1 MRARTRPTAAG
12 ARAILVYPD
21 GSPSA
26 RFLSLLNGI
35 QQAEKFNLLKARGER
50 ADELAALAATYN
62 LRAALGKKDGDFRA
76 LVKQTKDVLNK

>member
-1 MRARTRPTAAG
+1 MRGRDVRRLARGRH
-12 ARAILVYPD
+12 V
-21 GSPSA
+21 
-26 RFLSLLNGI
+26 LNGI
-35 QQAEKFNLLKARGER
+35 KQAEKFNLLKARGER